1 LPARTHSD
9 AAGVYAAAAGWV
21 FHNLLEGG
29 GGHGHRCGVL
39 SRPGLRLSC
48 SSAPT
53 QRCLGGA
60 ATPAGQRR
68 WISWAVHRGSCT
80 ALHLQRRRHVA
91 TVADRSLSG
100 GLSAAAAAVAT
111 QAAVP
116 RRRRRGGA
124 DAVATMEVAAL
135 GAAATN
141 GRQKAR
147 WRAAAA
153 RKWSGRLEVRPA
165 RGPAS
170 ATCLPSPSPSA
181 VAVAG
186 GNSDGKLVACRRRLA
201 VATGLPA
208 AAAAGGGG
216 QGADAVA
223 TMEATALGDGNG
235 KVVACRRC
243 HHWLAVALRRS
254 SRHRRQ

>member
-1 LPARTHSD
+1 MPARTHSD

-116 RRRRRGGA
+116 GTHFFSPL
-124 DAVATMEVAAL
+124 VFPLSPLATWKSPLDYIKISAS
-135 GAAATN
+135 N
-141 GRQKAR
+141 
-147 WRAAAA
+147 
-153 RKWSGRLEVRPA
+153 WSH
-165 RGPAS
+165 
-170 ATCLPSPSPSA
+170 SPSDRTHRALIVFILSPQDPKRCIA
-181 VAVAG
+181 PPNV
-186 GNSDGKLVACRRRLA
+186 
-201 VATGLPA
+201 GL
-208 AAAAGGGG
+208 GRG
-216 QGADAVA
+216 V
-223 TMEATALGDGNG
+223 
-235 KVVACRRC
+235 R
-243 HHWLAVALRRS
+243 
-254 SRHRRQ
+254 